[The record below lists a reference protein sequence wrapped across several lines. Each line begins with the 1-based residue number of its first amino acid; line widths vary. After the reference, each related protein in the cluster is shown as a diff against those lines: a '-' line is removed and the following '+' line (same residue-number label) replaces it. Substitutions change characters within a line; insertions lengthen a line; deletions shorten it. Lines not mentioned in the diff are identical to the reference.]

1 MRIFKLVLIITALV
15 IYLAG
20 TVWYYIDKNK
30 GGNKKT
36 PIYLKLAGILLMVS
50 YFIILLLRG

>member
-30 GGNKKT
+30 GGNKKA
-36 PIYLKLAGILLMVS
+36 PIYLKLVSILLMVS